1 MTIARSPAQRRP
13 PVLRRHRRKIGEI
26 LGSWLFKPYA
36 ILMSTLDL
44 VFAPLQR
51 VLGVQRMGYFFVL
64 PNLLIFGIFILFP
77 MLLNFYYGFTA
88 GDSILP
94 ENRQFVGMENLQTL
108 FACGNFLDPNTCVQ
122 DRFWR
127 AASNTFTFVVGQV
140 GLMVVLALITALALN
155 RQIVGR
161 GFFRSVFF
169 YPVLISPVVVALIW
183 KWLLQEQGVLNG
195 LIVLLGGERVPF
207 LTDANWARFWVI
219 FISVWAQMGFYTLI
233 LLAGLQAIPKD
244 LYEAAS
250 MDGAGGWRSFRSVTL
265 PLLMPTMLVVLVLS
279 LIRAV
284 QVFDQVYVLT
294 TGGPGTATLYMVQY
308 IFQTAFDRH
317 NFGLAAAASLVL
329 AVVLLILTL
338 GQLRLGRASE
348 IA

>member
-1 MTIARSPAQRRP
+1 MTIARSPARQRAP
-13 PVLRRHRRKIGEI
+13 APRRRRRKIGEI
-26 LGSWLFKPYA
+26 LGGWLFKPYA
-36 ILMSTLDL
+36 ILMNTLDL
-44 VFAPLQR
+44 LFAPLQR
-51 VLGVQRMGYFFVL
+51 ALGVQRMGYFFVL

-77 MLLNFYYGFTA
+77 MLLNFYYGFTT

-94 ENRQFVGMENLQTL
+94 ENRQFVGTENLQTL

-155 RQIVGR
+155 RQIAGR

-195 LIVLLGGERVPF
+195 LIMLLGGERLPF